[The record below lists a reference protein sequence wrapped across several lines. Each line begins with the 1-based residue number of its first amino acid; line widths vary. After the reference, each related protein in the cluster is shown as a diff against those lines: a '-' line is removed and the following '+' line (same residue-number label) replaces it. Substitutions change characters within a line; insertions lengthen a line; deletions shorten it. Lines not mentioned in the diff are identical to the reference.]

1 MAGQSWCQDEIEQ
14 HGGCVLSDQISMA
27 NGTTILPISCDF
39 KGAPAIRGIDPAAER
54 VFGLGIDYYIRR
66 VLG

>member
-1 MAGQSWCQDEIEQ
+1 
-14 HGGCVLSDQISMA
+14 MA

-39 KGAPAIRGIDPAAER
+39 NGTPAIRGIDPAAER